1 MPVALAHSCFLA
13 GARGFLEKG
22 IAPDQMAWAIEV
34 MLRGG
39 QFLPE
44 VLSEYLAAGAGA
56 AVGPHIQPAQAVET
70 VQAVEAAQ
78 SAPAAQGGVD
88 CSRITGRQR
97 DVARLIAA
105 GLSNKEIARE
115 LNISLGT
122 AKNYVAQIL
131 SILGAKSRSRAAT
144 LMLSRKDV
152 GASAAEYVQ

>member
-1 MPVALAHSCFLA
+1 
-13 GARGFLEKG
+13 
-22 IAPDQMAWAIEV
+22 
-34 MLRGG
+34 
-39 QFLPE
+39 
-44 VLSEYLAAGAGA
+44 
-56 AVGPHIQPAQAVET
+56 
-70 VQAVEAAQ
+70 
-78 SAPAAQGGVD
+78 
-88 CSRITGRQR
+88 
-97 DVARLIAA
+97 VARLIAA